1 MVFADDIA
9 LGDFTSVDL
18 DDLVAKDYYSGRG
31 QRAAKTFFLAL
42 GLGFGPV
49 GVFWAVF
56 ASDILTGIVGFLV
69 FRRGKW
75 KGRIV

>member
-31 QRAAKTFFLAL
+31 NEQRRPFSWLLVWAL
-42 GLGFGPV
+42 GRLGSFGQYLRRI
-49 GVFWAVF
+49 
-56 ASDILTGIVGFLV
+56 SSLV
-69 FRRGKW
+69 
-75 KGRIV
+75 